1 MSYLPYIIRQKKIAL
16 RKTQKAIRESLDID
30 TELFSQNL
38 VSLFKDNL
46 VLEQKSIIASYSPI
60 NKEFPI
66 KALEDFLIQE
76 GHTLA
81 LPVMIGKRKP
91 LIFREYTKD
100 TILLANSIGIPE
112 PHSEAKEVTPSVVLT
127 PLLAFD
133 RNMGRLGYGG
143 GYYDRTIRLLKE
155 QRGSVLMIGI
165 GYAMQEVDSVPI
177 GRFDNFM
184 DAVITE
190 KNVLKSHSLREREY

>member
-1 MSYLPYIIRQKKIAL
+1 MSHLPYIIRQKKIAL
-16 RKTQKAIRESLDID
+16 RKTQKTLRESLDID
-30 TELFSQNL
+30 LELCAQKL
-38 VSLFKDNL
+38 VNVFRDNL
-46 VLEQKSIIASYSPI
+46 ALEQKSVIASYLPI

-66 KALEDFLIQE
+66 GALNDFLIQE
-76 GHTLA
+76 GYTIA
-81 LPVMIGKRKP
+81 LPVITGKRKP

-100 TILLANSIGIPE
+100 TLLLANHLGIQE
-112 PHSEAKEVTPSVVLT
+112 PSSEAKEVTPSVVLT
-127 PLLAFD
+127 PFLAFD

-155 QRGSVLMIGI
+155 QQGSVLMIGI

-184 DAVITE
+184 DMVITE
-190 KNVLKSHSLREREY
+190 NGVLKKMWS